1 MSKKKKR
8 TQPVRISGKAPDD
21 RPFFKKMVS
30 HYANNPV
37 LFFGILAAAFL
48 VTLALTQGA

>member
-1 MSKKKKR
+1 MS
-8 TQPVRISGKAPDD
+8 GNAPDN
-21 RPFFKKMVS
+21 RSFFQKMVS

-48 VTLALTQGA
+48 ITLALTQGA